1 MGRGSGHCRQAT
13 RTEQRNTLLEQEA
26 TVKQPIASD
35 RLYEGLFLRRGFYS
49 WHLFSPFRSGG
60 THT

>member
-1 MGRGSGHCRQAT
+1 MRRESGHCRQAT
-13 RTEQRNTLLEQEA
+13 RTEQRNALLEQEA

-35 RLYEGLFLRRGFYS
+35 RLYEGLFLRRGFYF
-49 WHLFSPFRSGG
+49 WHLFFPFYSGG